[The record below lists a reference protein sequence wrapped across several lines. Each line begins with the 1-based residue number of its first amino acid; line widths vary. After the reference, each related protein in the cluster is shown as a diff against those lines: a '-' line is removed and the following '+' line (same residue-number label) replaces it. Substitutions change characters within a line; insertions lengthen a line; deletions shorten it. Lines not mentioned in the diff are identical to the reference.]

1 MSQRQISP
9 PPSDCLPSVDELK
22 QRLHDQLDTIIAA
35 CSSDSAPASFLEFE
49 RTLWKSLRLL
59 GCLLIQLFLLPAT
72 IDSTY
77 RPGSRSAAIAWP
89 TRRLSERSRPVAARS
104 SMAGP
109 S

>member
-59 GCLLIQLFLLPAT
+59 GCLLIQLFLRRPRST
-72 IDSTY
+72 RPIDLDQDPRLSPG
-77 RPGSRSAAIAWP
+77 RPG
-89 TRRLSERSRPVAARS
+89 
-104 SMAGP
+104 G
-109 S
+109 